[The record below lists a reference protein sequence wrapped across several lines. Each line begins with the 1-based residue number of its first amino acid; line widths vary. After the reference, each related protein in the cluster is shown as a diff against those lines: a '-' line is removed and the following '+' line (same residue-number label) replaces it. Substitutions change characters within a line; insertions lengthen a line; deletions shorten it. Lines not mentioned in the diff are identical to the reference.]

1 MAFNLAQSIEAR
13 LTPDL
18 INKFADATGEAPSKA
33 RAAMSVGGLAMTGA
47 LVQQGS
53 TREGAAALISRLR
66 ADSPQASSL
75 FGSQTAHLEGVVARA
90 SGVSPSSSSRVIALL
105 APIASSV
112 LGREVMSRQLDAGG
126 LSSMML
132 AEKKSLLARRDLP
145 GGMSNLLVAE
155 ARPDIREV
163 EVAPGRAA
171 RDVSVTEA
179 PYARRP
185 APTAAVHRKASPWPL
200 IIGAIALGGLL
211 LAGIAALRGS
221 QTASVPEL
229 PREAPVVRAPDINR
243 PQPQI
248 EPPAIPVPEPTSQT
262 TTTGAEI
269 AKPETPAAPQQ
280 QGEGIAAHFADTAPT
295 GERFTLPGVT
305 FEFGTTKLT
314 GDGPAEIERM
324 ATAMKQHPS
333 TRVRLEGHTDSV
345 GNADV
350 NKPLSYERAQAI
362 KDMLVA
368 QGVEPNRIETVG
380 KRELDPVSE
389 NDTREGRAQ
398 NRRVDAVIL
407 SR

>member
-18 INKFADATGEAPSKA
+18 INKFAGATGESPSKA
-33 RAAMSVGGLAMTGA
+33 RAAMSAGGLAMTGA

-53 TREGAAALISRLR
+53 TREGAASLISRLR

-75 FGSQTAHLEGVVARA
+75 FGNQTTHLEGVVARA

-132 AEKKSLLARRDLP
+132 AEKKALLSRTDLP
-145 GGMSNLLVAE
+145 GGVSNLLVAE

-179 PYARRP
+179 PYAPRP

-200 IIGAIALGGLL
+200 IIGALALGGLL
-211 LAGIAALRGS
+211 LAGISALRGS
-221 QTASVPEL
+221 RTASVPEV
-229 PREAPVVRAPDINR
+229 PHAAPVVRAPDINR
-243 PQPQI
+243 MQPQI
-248 EPPAIPVPEPTSQT
+248 EPPATPVPEPTSET

-269 AKPETPAAPQQ
+269 AKPETQAAP

-295 GERFTLPGVT
+295 GERFTLPGVN

-314 GDGPAEIERM
+314 GDGQAEIERM
-324 ATAMKQHPS
+324 ATAMKEHPN

-345 GNADV
+345 GNAEV
-350 NKPLSYERAQAI
+350 NKPLSYGRAQAI

-368 QGVEPNRIETVG
+368 QGVEPNRIETAG
-380 KRELDPVSE
+380 KRELDPVSD